1 MSLIFLLDTNT
12 LSEPLRSRPHENVLR
27 KIATHRREIAT
38 ATLVIQE
45 ILFGCNR
52 LPLSRKRRQIETYL
66 QKSVLSKI
74 PILSYDL
81 TSAIW
86 HARERARLVNIDRTP
101 PFADSQIAAISKVN
115 DLILVTNN
123 VADYANFSDLQVENW
138 HG

>member
-12 LSEPLRSRPHENVLR
+12 LSEPLRPRPNENVLR
-27 KIATHRREIAT
+27 KIATHRQEIAM
-38 ATLVIQE
+38 ATPVIQE

-81 TSAIW
+81 TAAVW
-86 HARERARLVNIDRTP
+86 HARERARLVSIGRTP
-101 PFADSQIAAISKVN
+101 PFADSQIAAIAKAN

-123 VADYANFSDLQVENW
+123 IADYANFNDLEVENW